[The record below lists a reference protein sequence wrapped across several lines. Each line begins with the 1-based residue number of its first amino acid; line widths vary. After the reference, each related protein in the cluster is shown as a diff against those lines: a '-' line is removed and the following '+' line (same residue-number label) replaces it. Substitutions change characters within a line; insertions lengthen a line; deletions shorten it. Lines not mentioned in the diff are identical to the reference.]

1 MRPSI
6 GIVLSGSLSEGITLR
21 VSDTKV
27 RAALRV
33 GTFITI
39 HSDSCIYFSLLSDIR
54 AAITHPD
61 VALFPPNPDDEP
73 LIRHY
78 FQITAIVRPVLTLDV
93 TTKALSPVRSIP
105 RQCAPAYIA
114 STEEISAV
122 FGSERD
128 QKNHFAIGTPIDD
141 AQKTPICL
149 DLERFL
155 ERSSAIFGRTGT
167 GKTFLA
173 RLVLAGIIQKQKG
186 VALIFDTHGEYGIQ
200 ARREGG
206 AFFVKG
212 LKTLFGNQIAIFSL
226 DPASTRR
233 RGGSPDVPLAIS
245 MQSITPDDIISL
257 HHELNLHATACEAA
271 QLLVSRYK
279 DRWLEV
285 LLSRGDQIRELAG
298 EVGAHAESLGALYR
312 KLRAVDRLPFITQA
326 SEQDTVDM
334 MLTFLERGVS
344 IIVEF
349 GAHAST
355 FSYLLVANIIT
366 RRLHAR
372 YIEKTERYL
381 GSNNPAEQPHKLLIV
396 IEEAHKFLSPQAAR
410 QTIFGTIAREM
421 RKYYV
426 SLLVIDQRPSGI
438 DEEVMSQIGTKI
450 CAHLSDERDIGA
462 VLAGTANNQQL
473 KSVLS
478 TLDAQRQAL
487 ILGYA
492 VAMPV
497 VIETRA
503 YDEAFYSSVASIP
516 VRTANEV
523 IDSLYE

>member
-1 MRPSI
+1 MRKPI
-6 GIVLSGSLSEGITLR
+6 GMVISGSLSEGILLR
-21 VSDTKV
+21 INPLKADEP
-27 RAALRV
+27 LNV
-33 GTFITI
+33 GSFVTI
-39 HSDSCIYFSLLSDIR
+39 QTETTIFFSLLSDLRSSI
-54 AAITHPD
+54 AHPD
-61 VALFPPNPDDEP
+61 VALFPPSPTEDILVQNFFTLTA
-73 LIRHY
+73 LIK
-78 FQITAIVRPVLTLDV
+78 PVLVLDAA
-93 TTKALSPVRSIP
+93 TNNISPVRTIP
-105 RQCAPAYIA
+105 AHCSLAYRA
-114 STEEISAV
+114 SPEEIAAV
-122 FGSERD
+122 FGSENNTERY
-128 QKNHFAIGTPIDD
+128 FAIGTPLDD

-173 RLVLAGIIQKQKG
+173 RLVLAGIIQKQQG

-212 LKTLFGNQIAIFSL
+212 LKTLFGNRVAIFSL

-233 RGGSPDVPLAIS
+233 RGGSPDMPLCIS
-245 MQSITPDDIISL
+245 INSITPDDVISL

-271 QLLVSRYK
+271 QLLVARYK
-279 DRWLEV
+279 DRWLST
-285 LLSRGDQIRELAG
+285 LLARGDQIRELAA
-298 EVGAHAESLGALYR
+298 EIGAHAESLAALFR
-312 KLRAVDRLPFITQA
+312 KLRTIERLPFII
-326 SEQDTVDM
+326 SETSGDTVDA
-334 MLTFLERGVS
+334 MLTFLERGTS

-355 FSYLLVANIIT
+355 FTYLLVANIIT

-381 GSNNPAEQPHKLLIV
+381 GSHNPAEKPHQLLIV
-396 IEEAHKFLSPQAAR
+396 IEEAHKFLNPQAAR

-438 DEEVMSQIGTKI
+438 DEEIMSQIGTKL
-450 CAHLSDERDIGA
+450 CAHLSDERDINA
-462 VLAGTANNQQL
+462 VLAGTPNANQL
-473 KSVLS
+473 RSVLS
-478 TLDAQRQAL
+478 ALDARRQAL
-487 ILGYA
+487 IVGHA

-503 YDEAFYSSVASIP
+503 YDEAFYTSVGHVPIRNAS
-516 VRTANEV
+516 EV
-523 IDSLYE
+523 ISAIYD